1 MIQDMASLVITL
13 KLSDRRNMFKNI
25 LYVFKV
31 SHSHGREIKRMN
43 VEVHARI

>member
-13 KLSDRRNMFKNI
+13 KLSDRRNMIKNI
-25 LYVFKV
+25 LYVYKV
-31 SHSHGREIKRMN
+31 PHSHAKEIKRKN